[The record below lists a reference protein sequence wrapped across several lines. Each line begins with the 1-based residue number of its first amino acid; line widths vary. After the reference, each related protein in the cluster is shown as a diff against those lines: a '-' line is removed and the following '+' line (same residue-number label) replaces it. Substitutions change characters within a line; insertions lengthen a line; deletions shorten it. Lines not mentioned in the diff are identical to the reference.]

1 MDLVKGLDIT
11 AKWNAGSAPA
21 WYQPV
26 RIDLNDSFLR
36 ASVVTGSGH
45 GIGRAYAE
53 ELAGYGLKVLIISL
67 GQEDCDEV
75 AKSLGDDR

>member
-1 MDLVKGLDIT
+1 MDLVKWLGIT
-11 AKWNAGSAPA
+11 AQWNAGSAHA
-21 WYQPV
+21 WCE
-26 RIDLNDSFLR
+26 RIDLCDSFLR

-75 AKSLGDDR
+75 AKSIGDDRR